1 MVKVDSVDSPRRGRQ
16 DPPMPE
22 TVSVDSSAS
31 LGSSFAAALALKDFD
46 RIRDLLHP
54 EIDFRGLTP
63 SRNWEAE
70 DADAVID
77 GILRLWFEDSD
88 EILELLHLETG
99 AFADRERVGY
109 RFLVRNPEGLFE
121 VEQQAYISE
130 RDGRIGWMRVV
141 CSGPRPVE
149 GE

>member
-1 MVKVDSVDSPRRGRQ
+1 MSETVDVDSP
-16 DPPMPE
+16 
-22 TVSVDSSAS
+22 AS

-54 EIDFRGLTP
+54 EVEFRGLTP
-63 SRNWEAE
+63 RRFWEAE
-70 DADAVID
+70 DPETVVGAV
-77 GILRLWFEDSD
+77 LRAWFEDSD
-88 EILELLHLETG
+88 EIEELLHLETD

-121 VEQQAYISE
+121 VEQQCYIGE
-130 RDGRIGWMRVV
+130 RDGRIGWMRTL
-141 CSGPRPVE
+141 CSGYRPVE

>member
-1 MVKVDSVDSPRRGRQ
+1 MS
-16 DPPMPE
+16 E
-22 TVSVDSSAS
+22 TVSIDSSAS
-31 LGSSFAAALALKDFD
+31 LGSSFAAALASKDFD

-54 EIDFRGLTP
+54 EIDFRALTP
-63 SRNWEAE
+63 RRFWEGE
-70 DADAVID
+70 DPEAVVS
-77 GILRLWFEDSD
+77 GALRVWFEDSD
-88 EILELLHLETG
+88 EIIELLHVETD

-130 RDGRIGWMRVV
+130 REGRIGWMRTL
-141 CSGPRPVE
+141 CSGYRPVE

>member
-1 MVKVDSVDSPRRGRQ
+1 MS
-16 DPPMPE
+16 E
-22 TVSVDSSAS
+22 TVDVDRTAS

-46 RIRDLLHP
+46 RVRDLLHP

-63 SRNWEAE
+63 RRFWEAE
-70 DADAVID
+70 DPEAVVS
-77 GILRLWFEDSD
+77 GALRQWFEDSD
-88 EILELLHLETG
+88 EILELLRVDTD

-121 VEQQAYISE
+121 VEQQAYIGE
-130 RDGRIGWMRVV
+130 RDGRIGWMRVL
-141 CSGPRPVE
+141 CSGYRPVE

>member
-1 MVKVDSVDSPRRGRQ
+1 MSA
-16 DPPMPE
+16 
-22 TVSVDSSAS
+22 TVGVDSSAS

-46 RIRDLLHP
+46 RIRELLHP

-63 SRNWEAE
+63 RRFWEAE
-70 DADAVID
+70 DAEAVVS
-77 GILRLWFEDSD
+77 GALRQWFDDSD
-88 EILELLHLETG
+88 EILELLHLEAD

-121 VEQQAYISE
+121 VEQQAYMGA
-130 RDGRIGWMRVV
+130 RDGRIGWMRVL
-141 CSGPRPVE
+141 CSGFRPVE

>member
-1 MVKVDSVDSPRRGRQ
+1 MS
-16 DPPMPE
+16 E
-22 TVSVDSSAS
+22 TVSVDQSAS

-46 RIRDLLHP
+46 RVRELLHP
-54 EIDFRGLTP
+54 EIDFRSLTP
-63 SRNWEAE
+63 RRVWEAE
-70 DADAVID
+70 DPEAVI
-77 GILRLWFEDSD
+77 GGTLRQWFDDSD

-121 VEQQAYISE
+121 VEQQAYIGE
-130 RDGRIGWMRVV
+130 RDGRIGWLRVL
-141 CSGPRPVE
+141 CSGFRPVE